1 MVWGRRKGKVQKLFG
16 TTPSV
21 SRTPGIIKGKNTT
34 FGLSHQANPQL
45 FDFFAH
51 FRRMETFSLVHNFY
65 FTYVEL
71 PMINIKNVKSRRLL
85 TTVSNVLIITV

>member
-1 MVWGRRKGKVQKLFG
+1 MVWGRRKGKVPKLIG

-21 SRTPGIIKGKNTT
+21 YRIPGIIKEKNTI
-34 FGLSHQANPQL
+34 FGLSHQANPKL
-45 FDFFAH
+45 FDFFAL

-85 TTVSNVLIITV
+85 TTVNNVLIITL